1 MNKTDIR
8 NDDDIRILVHTFYG
22 KVQDDERLGYIFN
35 EFAGVNWD
43 HHLPRMVDFWS
54 NLLFQT
60 GRYDGKPFR
69 QHLSLPIQTDD
80 FHLWYNLFIDTVDC
94 CFEGVRAE
102 YAKEM
107 AGKIAASFS
116 LRISM
121 ERTKLQSKRINNE
134 E

>member
-1 MNKTDIR
+1 MKKTDIQT
-8 NDDDIRILVHTFYG
+8 DEDISLLVHTFYG

-35 EFAGVNWD
+35 DFAEVDWD

-60 GRYDGKPFR
+60 GRYKGRPFR
-69 QHLSLPIQTDD
+69 QHLPLPIEKED
-80 FHLWYNLFIDTVDC
+80 FNRWYNLFTETVDC
-94 CFEGVRAE
+94 CFEGERAE

-116 LRISM
+116 LRLKM
-121 ERTKLQSKRINNE
+121 EGKFE
-134 E
+134 